1 MGLKLETSGCSENLN
16 LGHLALPWRGLKF
29 GSSFVFLLEHGYS
42 PAIVSPLLFA
52 KFAGR
57 PGWQCLFKHVYLAF
71 SGGIIRARSEF
82 DSFGW
87 YRLTGHV
94 DLGWKYLVSRE

>member
-57 PGWQCLFKHVYLAF
+57 PGGNACLNTSIWPSLAALYERVANSIA
-71 SGGIIRARSEF
+71 SGGIGLLAMLI
-82 DSFGW
+82 
-87 YRLTGHV
+87 
-94 DLGWKYLVSRE
+94 